1 MTTPSPGRAD
11 DGAAFVAELRRLK
24 AWSGLSYRQLER
36 RAAEAGETL
45 PYSTAST
52 MLGRRSLPREEL
64 LVAFVRACGL
74 DGDDVDAWVAARR
87 RIAAGAAVPAAPPPR
102 RERRAGWRAALAG
115 AAAAFVFGL
124 TGGVALAVGGGGDVD
139 IVEAGPTAPGR

>member
-1 MTTPSPGRAD
+1 MTTPSPGKAD

-24 AWSGLSYRQLER
+24 AWSGLSYRRLER
-36 RAAEAGETL
+36 RAAEAGESL

-52 MLGRRSLPREEL
+52 MLGRESLPREEL

-87 RIAAGAAVPAAPPPR
+87 RIAAGVPVPAATPSR
-102 RERRAGWRAALAG
+102 RERRAGRRAALVG

-124 TGGVALAVGGGGDVD
+124 TGGVAFAMGTGGEVDV
-139 IVEAGPTAPGR
+139 VEAGPTAPGR